1 MHDEGTLQAL
11 SGGLKVKVRVQ
22 HPKILEAKFRE
33 GWMWFFRYY
42 ADDVQADGSIK
53 TVRKKH
59 AVGLSR
65 GDDKITKKQAEVER
79 DKFLAK
85 QNAPTIEAA
94 VEQVAATGVALISE
108 VARMYDEGYLSREKQ
123 ISKPTRE
130 KERFFL
136 EKYIVPKWGSCR
148 LNQVRPQAVEDWL
161 HATFDSWWTM
171 CTVRAMMSRLYYYAE
186 GHGLWE
192 EGRRSPASKAKLG
205 KKHYKYERRILSF
218 DETARVLARLEETIR
233 LIIEICIATGT
244 RISEVLGLEWRHVNL
259 DAATIKIEQRVW
271 HQDVGRPKTDDS
283 RRLLGIG
290 DLAQRLREKAASDN
304 AKPESWVFSQK
315 RAPEKPM
322 WDSTVREALHEA
334 AKAEDCD
341 FAGLGPHSFRRANIT
356 WRQEVGGSAIEASRI
371 AGHRDLGM
379 TSQYTFVAPERQ
391 NELTRRIQQKLA
403 QAEDKQKE
411 KQVAPPEIPPP
422 VTPSTPEAPPNLADT
437 KPVTAVVQ

>member
-42 ADDVQADGSIK
+42 ADDVQTDGSVK

-85 QNAPTIEAA
+85 QNAPTLEAA
-94 VEQVAATGVALISE
+94 VEQIAATGVALISE
-108 VARMYDEGYLSREKQ
+108 IARMYDEGYLSREKQ
-123 ISKPTRE
+123 ISRPTRD
-130 KERFFL
+130 KERFYL
-136 EKYIVPKWGSCR
+136 DKYIVPKWGSFR

-161 HATFDSWWTM
+161 HGTFDSWWTM
-171 CTVRAMMSRLYYYAE
+171 CTVRALMSRLYYYAE

-192 EGRRSPASKAKLG
+192 EGKRSPASKAKLG

-218 DETARVLARLEETIR
+218 EETARVLARLDVTIR
-233 LIIEICIATGT
+233 LIIEVCIATGA
-244 RISEVLGLEWRHVNL
+244 RISEVLGLKWRHVNL
-259 DAATIKIEQRVW
+259 TAATIKIEQRVW
-271 HQDVGRPKTDDS
+271 HQDVGRPKTEDS
-283 RRLLGIG
+283 RRVLGLG
-290 DLAQRLREKAASDN
+290 DVVEQLREKAAKNGANPD
-304 AKPESWVFSQK
+304 AWVFHQK
-315 RAPEKPM
+315 RAPEKPL

-334 AKAEDCD
+334 ARAEDCD

-371 AGHRDLGM
+371 AGHRDLEM
-379 TSQYTFVAPERQ
+379 TSHYTFVAPERQ

-403 QAEDKQKE
+403 DAEKRQKALDAE
-411 KQVAPPEIPPP
+411 AGSAPPAPP
-422 VTPSTPEAPPNLADT
+422 TPEAPPSLADT
-437 KPVTAVVQ
+437 KPVTATVQ

>member
-42 ADDVQADGSIK
+42 ADDVQTDGSIK

-85 QNAPTIEAA
+85 QNAPTVEAA

-108 VARMYDEGYLSREKQ
+108 IARMYEEGYLSREKQ
-123 ISKPTRE
+123 ISRPTRD
-130 KERFFL
+130 KERFYL
-136 EKYIVPKWGSCR
+136 DKYIVPKWGSFR

-161 HATFDSWWTM
+161 HGTFDSWWTM
-171 CTVRAMMSRLYYYAE
+171 CTVRALMSRLYYYAE

-192 EGRRSPASKAKLG
+192 EGKRSPASKAKLG

-218 DETARVLARLEETIR
+218 EETARVLARLDVTIR
-233 LIIEICIATGT
+233 LIIEVCIATGA
-244 RISEVLGLEWRHVNL
+244 RISEVLGLKWRHVNL
-259 DAATIKIEQRVW
+259 TAATIKIEQRVW
-271 HQDVGRPKTDDS
+271 HQDVGRPKTEDS
-283 RRLLGIG
+283 RRVLGLG
-290 DLAQRLREKAASDN
+290 DVVEQLREKAARN
-304 AKPESWVFSQK
+304 GAKPDAWVFHQK
-315 RAPEKPM
+315 RAPEKPL

-334 AKAEDCD
+334 ARAEDCD

-371 AGHRDLGM
+371 AGHRDLEM
-379 TSQYTFVAPERQ
+379 TSHYTFVAPERQ

-403 QAEDKQKE
+403 DAEKKQKAQDAE
-411 KQVAPPEIPPP
+411 AGSAPPVPP
-422 VTPSTPEAPPNLADT
+422 TPEAPPSLADT
-437 KPVTAVVQ
+437 KPVTAIVQ